1 MTQKKTLYEILEV
14 LPTDDF
20 PEIRAA
26 HARLSEALQM
36 QQAHLSRENYNL
48 QVRLLNI
55 ALSTLAS
62 RATRDVYDAQLS
74 LQAARTDTAFSATS
88 KVASAPPRT
97 SGLSLMPSEPS
108 LDAAQLRADAMLLRA
123 DALSLRADALGLK
136 AGLVD
141 PSVLGSGVAGSGG
154 GFGSAGYGTGS
165 GHGYN
170 TSLQIGNM
178 RAPSL
183 GAVLNTPLS
192 GTNGGIMTSLR
203 SVIFALGAIVAV
215 LIVLRLGVSI
225 FSSRAG
231 SDGASAGRQIEDKT
245 YLREY
250 YQTHGVMPASRAEAA
265 ALDAD
270 RQRKA
275 AALKAEDRA
284 ERDQAKQETKE
295 QKFVDDARKRGEQIS
310 TELRLAEE
318 RAQEKVRVE
327 EQRNRSE
334 KVMRDEIERRRI
346 EAEQEKW
353 RRTLTPGY
361 R

>member
-1 MTQKKTLYEILEV
+1 MIQKKTLYEILEV
-14 LPTDDF
+14 RPTDDF

-26 HARLSEALQM
+26 HARLSQALQA
-36 QQAHLSRENYNL
+36 QQAHLSRDDYNL
-48 QVRLLNI
+48 QARLLNI
-55 ALSTLAS
+55 ALSTLAG

-88 KVASAPPRT
+88 KVTSAPPVA
-97 SGLSLMPSEPS
+97 SGLSLMPVEPS

-141 PSVLGSGVAGSGG
+141 PSTLGSGVSSSGG
-154 GFGSAGYGTGS
+154 GFGSASYGTGN
-165 GHGYN
+165 GHGYSTN
-170 TSLQIGNM
+170 LQVGHM
-178 RAPSL
+178 RAPTL
-183 GAVLNTPLS
+183 GSVLNTPLS
-192 GTNGGIMTSLR
+192 GTNGGVMTTLR

-215 LIVLRLGVSI
+215 LIVLRLGASI
-225 FSSRAG
+225 FSSRSSG
-231 SDGASAGRQIEDKT
+231 HGASVGRPTDDKT
-245 YLREY
+245 YLQEY
-250 YQTHGVMPASRAEAA
+250 YQTYGVMPASRAEAV

-295 QKFVDDARKRGEQIS
+295 QKFEDDARKRGEQIS

-318 RAQEKVRVE
+318 RAQEKARVE

-334 KVMRDEIERRRI
+334 KVMRDEMERRRI